1 MINGIVLTSFDDSF
15 TSLNNPQYEEPKLE
29 VPSIEVT
36 FDSDNEI
43 PVCIKSPNSKIVVSD
58 EKDEEPCI
66 VNQCNIEEQY
76 GCPQEFFSIKNL
88 FSELTTD
95 YQRATIRQNLGIGDE
110 QSLVWGK
117 IQGNLANQQDLYK
130 FIKQVAQA
138 DSDRILELVNQ
149 QLEYW
154 ANHIENKMESRASNI
169 TSFQLKPQQSSV
181 MDTPVD
187 LLVSWEYSLPVEAQK
202 INGHEI
208 QPTTRNYLFQGLTES
223 TDIKLSYY
231 LNGIWLHRT
240 VTFTIYAPIYY
251 GISANYEECES
262 TYKDKVTVNAEDGQ
276 YIHILTPVK
285 SEFSVNGLVGGFV
298 DEGVTYINNR
308 RYFVYRSYNSGL
320 GKTTVTR
327 YDLE

>member
-130 FIKQVAQA
+130 FIKQVAQG

-262 TYKDKVTVNAEDGQ
+262 TYKDKVTVEAEDGQ

-285 SEFSVNGLVGGFV
+285 SKFSVNGLVGGFV
-298 DEGVTYINNR
+298 DEGVTYINDR
-308 RYFVYRSYNSGL
+308 RYFVYRSYHSGL
-320 GKTTVTR
+320 GRTTVTR
-327 YDLE
+327 YDSE